1 MVEIEIKQ
9 LCPIIILDFIDRN
22 IDPGLECSCHATVF
36 TEALK
41 ELTTHLS

>member
-9 LCPIIILDFIDRN
+9 SCPIIILDFIDRN
-22 IDPGLECSCHATVF
+22 IDPGLEYYCHATVF